1 MKSSFLNKPVL
12 QLLNKRIAFHCYF
25 WAVVFP
31 GIFILVIKL
40 GKTAGYSLQVASLYS
55 VLLAIPVYLHF
66 FVLETF
72 FNRKKYTVYI
82 LTAAGILVAAG
93 NLNHYLMNTL
103 FSPKNTLLAYH
114 VHVLIFIV
122 FTTALKFLK
131 TDFRQRLRRQEN
143 ETRQLEEELKQLKS
157 KISADVILDELTELH
172 TLSKDKPGKVPE
184 LILKHSESMRRLL
197 KKPGVQPV
205 ELIEKKEERRK
216 MPGIFFS
223 RLAWYIYFWILLFI
237 LVFFPWSTTE
247 PFIIDKFNTF
257 YFFFF
262 LSLPTYPHFFLLDRF
277 FRKKFF
283 TYLLLTAGT
292 ITFSAAVYNY
302 IFSNYLDYDATI
314 LKWVLELTFAV
325 IITAAIRIVK
335 NGFKQRIQL
344 QEIKSK
350 HLQSELIL
358 LKSQVNPHFFFNTLN
373 NLYSLS
379 LDQSEKLPGL
389 IRKLRDLMAYMLK
402 SSQAETVPLMEE
414 WHFLENYLSLEKLRL
429 SEESNIKTTVKGE
442 LKGRRVAPMLLI
454 PFVENSFKHGVST
467 TAGDF
472 FVHIQLKVEA
482 DHLFFSVANNRLQ
495 AFAPSRESS
504 PKPGLK
510 NVKRRLDLLYPNRH
524 NLDIHETGKT
534 FKIELEIWL

>member
-1 MKSSFLNKPVL
+1 
-12 QLLNKRIAFHCYF
+12 
-25 WAVVFP
+25 
-31 GIFILVIKL
+31 
-40 GKTAGYSLQVASLYS
+40 VASLYS

-72 FNRKKYTVYI
+72 FNRKKHRAYI
-82 LTAAGILVAAG
+82 LAAAGVLVSAG

-103 FSPKNTLLAYH
+103 FSFKDTLLAYH
-114 VHVLIFIV
+114 IHVLIFIIC
-122 FTTALKFLK
+122 TTALKFLK
-131 TDFRQRLRRQEN
+131 TDFRQRLRRQAN

-157 KISADVILDELTELH
+157 KISADFILNELTKLH
-172 TLSKDKPGKVPE
+172 TLSKDKSGKVPE
-184 LILKHSESMRRLL
+184 LILKHSESMRGLL
-197 KKPGVQPV
+197 KKPEAQPA
-205 ELIEKKEERRK
+205 ESMEKKEEK
-216 MPGIFFS
+216 QKIPGIFFT
-223 RLAWYIYFWILLFI
+223 RLAWYIYFWVLLFI
-237 LVFFPWSTTE
+237 LIFFPWSTTV
-247 PFIIDKFNTF
+247 TF
-257 YFFFF
+257 TTDRFSTFCFFFF
-262 LSLPTYPHFFLLDRF
+262 LTLPTYPHFFILDWF

-283 TYLLLTAGT
+283 TYLLLTTGT
-292 ITFSAAVYNY
+292 ITFSATVYNY
-302 IFSNYLDYDATI
+302 IFSTYLDYDATI
-314 LKWVLELTFAV
+314 LKWMLELTFAV
-325 IITAAIRIVK
+325 VITAAIRIVK

-389 IRKLRDLMAYMLK
+389 IQKLRDLMAYMVK
-402 SSQAETVPLMEE
+402 SSQDETVPLMEE
-414 WHFLENYLSLEKLRL
+414 WKFLENYLSLEKLRL
-429 SEESNIKTTVKGE
+429 SEDSDIKMAVTGDLTGK
-442 LKGRRVAPMLLI
+442 RVAPMLLI

-482 DHLFFSVANNRLQ
+482 NRLFFSVTNNRLQ
-495 AFAPSRESS
+495 APNPSREFS
-504 PKPGLK
+504 PKLGLK

-524 NLDIHETGKT
+524 NLNVHETGKA